1 MRKENLLK
9 VFILLIN
16 LIVAIR
22 LFDIGILKHE
32 HYKNESNSILNNY
45 VYGASA
51 PRGRILDAKG
61 RVLVDNKGIKVLSFK
76 KNSKSDI
83 KF

>member
-45 VYGASA
+45 V
-51 PRGRILDAKG
+51 PVILATWKAEAG
-61 RVLVDNKGIKVLSFK
+61 G
-76 KNSKSDI
+76 
-83 KF
+83 